1 MFEKSS
7 ELLEDFNYF
16 DQAFNQVAENAT
28 KTWSEAGYN
37 SAEEYT
43 NSFSKKPA
51 N

>member
-28 KTWSEAGYN
+28 KLGQKQDLALLRNMPTLLV
-37 SAEEYT
+37 
-43 NSFSKKPA
+43 KKPA